1 MLFRII
7 SLIGL
12 TCSIAF
18 AHAEIIKVDDY
29 IEGADPGVKLF
40 VRNKFAE
47 PGIPPISQTLFIT
60 QFDVVR
66 TQMDLIGIDACGALP
81 GYRTLQYIQRFL
93 ILLQTCL
100 GKSFS

>member
-47 PGIPPISQTLFIT
+47 PGIPPIS
-60 QFDVVR
+60 
-66 TQMDLIGIDACGALP
+66 
-81 GYRTLQYIQRFL
+81 
-93 ILLQTCL
+93 
-100 GKSFS
+100 